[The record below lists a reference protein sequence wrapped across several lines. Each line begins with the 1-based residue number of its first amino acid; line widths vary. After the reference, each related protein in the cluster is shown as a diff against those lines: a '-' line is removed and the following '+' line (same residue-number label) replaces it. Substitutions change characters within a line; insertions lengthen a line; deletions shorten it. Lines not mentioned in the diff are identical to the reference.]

1 MPAQN
6 SPNSPMLIGAR
17 YPNAGAL
24 PASLG
29 LSKAARRLEEAG
41 FDSLWTSDHLAM
53 PEQLP
58 SSYPF
63 SKDGRVPWK
72 PDLGWSDALVSL
84 GIAAAVTSRIRLG
97 TAVLVALLRSP
108 LVVARQA
115 ASIALEAGGR
125 FTLGVGVGWLS
136 EEFDAAGVPFSDRGA
151 RLDAWIAVV
160 QEVWSGSMSPRSGE
174 HPYPNPHRMIC
185 RPTPPEPIPVLVGGL
200 SPAALR
206 RAGSLTDGWLGL
218 QAADELDT
226 QALAAA
232 VKTVHAHA
240 AESGREPSELHLMIQ
255 ITGSVGKA
263 DDIAARVKELSA
275 VGLHEIIVDVD
286 WSDAA
291 DAKRTYETL
300 ASAAAA

>member
-1 MPAQN
+1 MPAQ
-6 SPNSPMLIGAR
+6 NSPMLIGAR

-29 LSKAARRLEEAG
+29 LAKAARRLEEAG

-58 SSYPF
+58 SNYPF
-63 SKDGRVPWK
+63 SEDGRVPWK

-136 EEFDAAGVPFSDRGA
+136 EEFAAVGVPFSDRGA

-185 RPTPPEPIPVLVGGL
+185 RPAPPEPIPVLIGGL

-206 RAGSLTDGWLGL
+206 RAGSSTDGWLGL
-218 QAADELDT
+218 QAADELDP

-240 AESGREPSELHLMIQ
+240 RESGREPSGLHLMIQ

-263 DDIAARVKELSA
+263 NDIAARVEELSA
-275 VGLHEIIVDVD
+275 VGLNEIIVDVD